1 MHELIFIVT
10 LFGLPGAIGFY
21 LAKRRG
27 KNPFLWG
34 LLSAVFPVFLL
45 VLKHKYKPQQKDTTP
60 TI

>member
-1 MHELIFIVT
+1 MHEMIFITT

-21 LAKRRG
+21 LAKNRG

-45 VLKHKYKPQQKDTTP
+45 VLQHKYKTKQKDTPP